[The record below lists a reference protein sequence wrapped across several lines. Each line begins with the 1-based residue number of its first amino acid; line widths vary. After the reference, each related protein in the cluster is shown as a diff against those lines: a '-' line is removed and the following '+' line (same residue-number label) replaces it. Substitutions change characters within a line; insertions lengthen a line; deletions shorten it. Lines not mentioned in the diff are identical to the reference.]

1 MFDSDES
8 DCNDGDSDGD
18 EFPCCCCRRL
28 LWWQCGVPVGDGGFD
43 GYAGVGSNDAD
54 KEIVNVNSNS
64 GCHIIAVT
72 VFGSNVCI
80 NITIP
85 LV

>member
-1 MFDSDES
+1 M
-8 DCNDGDSDGD
+8 
-18 EFPCCCCRRL
+18 
-28 LWWQCGVPVGDGGFD
+28 GDGGFD